1 LNVNVIIAAV
11 GLLSENQTNV
21 LNATGIILKKPMKGI
36 DIDVTTMRQTKTKK
50 PVVDFQRRPPMYKVP
65 LSKPSYLSYTDE
77 VCEAVNKV
85 IRSGH
90 IAMGERVEEFEQRI
104 ADFCGTKYAVA
115 VSSGT
120 AGLFLCLKA
129 IGIGPGDEVITTPFS
144 FIASS
149 NVIEHC
155 GAKPVFVDID
165 RETYNLDVQKVME
178 RLNRKPTFW
187 HKLYACLFDDFSK
200 YPRKPKAILPVDVFG
215 SPIDTNQFKDIPV
228 ILDSCESFGSKM
240 DRPFDAAVYAFY
252 PNKQLT
258 TGEGGVIVT
267 NNPQIAEY
275 CQAMRNQGRKKG
287 DKWLESSMIGWN
299 FRMTDMQAAIGL
311 VQLNHWPEIYNKRL
325 HVYDYY
331 LSQLPPVIADYPKF
345 EENDK
350 LEAFSPF
357 VFTVELDNRDKVM
370 QYLLDNGIEC
380 KRYFPCIHLQ
390 LPYLEQGYNRGMY
403 PVAELVSSRTL
414 ALPFFCDMTESE
426 VDLVCETLKEALHET
441 GKM

>member
-1 LNVNVIIAAV
+1 
-11 GLLSENQTNV
+11 
-21 LNATGIILKKPMKGI
+21 
-36 DIDVTTMRQTKTKK
+36 
-50 PVVDFQRRPPMYKVP
+50 MYKVP

-90 IAMGERVEEFEQRI
+90 IAMGERVEEFENKI
-104 ADFCGTKYAVA
+104 AEFCNVRYAIA

-129 IGIGPGDEVITTPFS
+129 IGIGPDDEVITTPFS
-144 FIASS
+144 FIAST

-165 RETYNLDVQKVME
+165 RETYNLDATEIKHA
-178 RLNRKPTFW
+178 RHIRNHPI
-187 HKLYACLFDDFSK
+187 
-200 YPRKPKAILPVDVFG
+200 KAYLPIDVF
-215 SPIDTNQFKDIPV
+215 SNPFDTSKLPYPNDVKI

-240 DRPFDAAVYAFY
+240 DRPFDAAVHAFY

-287 DKWLESSMIGWN
+287 DTWLESSMIGWN

-311 VQLNHWPEIYNKRL
+311 VQLNHWDEIKVKRL
-325 HVYDYY
+325 SVYEQYVMN
-331 LSQLPPVIADYPKF
+331 LPEKLIEYPRW
-345 EENDK
+345 ELNDK
-350 LEAFSPF
+350 MKWFSPF

-370 QYLLDNGIEC
+370 QYLLDHEIEC
-380 KRYFPCIHLQ
+380 KPYFPCIHLQ
-390 LPYLEQGYNRGMY
+390 LPYLEQGYNRGMF

-426 VDLVCETLKEALHET
+426 VDLVCKTLKEALHESQSDL
-441 GKM
+441 MP